1 MANTLLTNGGINA
14 LVNANQSG
22 ILSKPKT
29 FAFSNQVITPA
40 AELVAGDITPWITQD
55 ITMVTMVENNNVE
68 FTCSVNPN
76 EATDEVKTV
85 AIYLDDGTLFSV
97 SAINGIG
104 IGLKQTVKVQIEY
117 ENVDGL
123 MDFVYVPTDYYDLQ
137 LSILDTSVSLRLQE
151 MENAKQLGLVK
162 NKIGVS

>member
-1 MANTLLTNGGINA
+1 MANTLLTNSGINA
-14 LVNANQSG
+14 LINAHNSG
-22 ILSKPKT
+22 VLAKPKT

-40 AELVAGDITPWITQD
+40 AELVVADITPWITKD
-55 ITMVTMVENNNVE
+55 ISMVSMVQNSNIE
-68 FTCSVNPN
+68 FTCTVSPD
-76 EATDEVKTV
+76 EAVEEVKTI
-85 AIYLDDGTLFSV
+85 AIYLEDGTLFSV

-104 IGLKQTVKVQIEY
+104 SGLKQTVKVQIDY

-137 LSILDTSVSLRLQE
+137 LSILDTSVSLGLQE
-151 MENAKQLGLVK
+151 MENARQLGLVK